1 MSLRD
6 RLVVTTAA
14 AARFGSG
21 ILMGTALG
29 FYIGE
34 SGGSDLAAAL
44 VYTAY
49 FAGMMVFAPVWGAV
63 ADVTGRRRA
72 VLVATGLGATLAVL
86 PLTVVDVESGSGGI
100 WAAVGLRGLYA
111 SFAAAFPPVML
122 TVVSAAGG
130 ESGRGRSIGFFN
142 SARAVG
148 FTGGQLTAG
157 ALLGLLLPDSL
168 FVVIAA
174 LSLVST
180 VAVAFLLD
188 DAPKPDADPTLAEVV
203 SEVRQRLLPAVDE
216 RAHLRTNGLQWLYVA
231 LALRNMSV
239 LGVMSLMPVY
249 LPQSLGLSEFLM
261 GVLLALNP
269 AGQAVFM
276 LVFGRV
282 ADVTGRKRLV
292 TFGMAGSALFAL
304 VAAAATLPAT
314 AAGKF
319 AVGVVAFLLIAASFS
334 AMTTGALAFIG
345 DVAPPNRESELM
357 GLRTT
362 AKGVG
367 GVLGPVFVGG
377 LALVVSKEVAFVAG
391 AVPGVLATLL
401 VAVTLVESYGA
412 RARVPLFGS

>member
-1 MSLRD
+1 MTLRD
-6 RLVVTTAA
+6 RLVVATAA
-14 AARFGSG
+14 ATRFGSG

-29 FYIGE
+29 FYIGD

-49 FAGMMVFAPVWGAV
+49 FAGMMLFAPVWGAV

-72 VLVATGLGATLAVL
+72 VLVLSGAGATLAVL
-86 PLTVVDVESGSGGI
+86 PLVVAEGT
-100 WAAVGLRGLYA
+100 WASVGLRGLYA

-130 ESGRGRSIGFFN
+130 ESGRGRAVGFFN
-142 SARAVG
+142 SARALG

-157 ALLGLLLPDSL
+157 ALLGLLVPDSL
-168 FVVIAA
+168 FLAIAG

-180 VAVAFLLD
+180 LAVAFVAD
-188 DAPKPDADPTLAEVV
+188 SAPTPDVDPTLSEVV
-203 SEVRQRLLPAVDE
+203 SEVRHRLLPGVDD

-231 LALRNMSV
+231 LALRNTSV

-249 LPQSLGLSEFLM
+249 LPQSLGLSELLM
-261 GVLLALNP
+261 GALLALNP
-269 AGQAVFM
+269 GGQAVFM

-282 ADVTGRKRLV
+282 TDVTGRKRLV
-292 TFGMAGSALFAL
+292 TLGMAGSTLFAL

-314 AAGKF
+314 ASGRF

-345 DVAPPNRESELM
+345 DVAPPDRESELM

-367 GVLGPVFVGG
+367 GVLGPVLVGG
-377 LALVVSKEVAFVAG
+377 LALVVSKEVAFVVG
-391 AVPGVLATLL
+391 AVPGVVATVL
-401 VAVTLVESYGA
+401 VGVMLVESHGA
-412 RARVPLFGS
+412 RARVPLFGG

>member
-1 MSLRD
+1 VTLRD
-6 RLVVTTAA
+6 RFVVVTAA

-49 FAGMMVFAPVWGAV
+49 FAGMMLFAPVWGAV

-86 PLTVVDVESGSGGI
+86 PLVAVDVEAGGI
-100 WAAVGLRGLYA
+100 WASVGLRGVYA

-130 ESGRGRSIGFFN
+130 ESGRGRAVGFFN
-142 SARAVG
+142 SARALG

-157 ALLGLLLPDSL
+157 ALLGLLVPES
-168 FVVIAA
+168 

-180 VAVAFLLD
+180 VAVAFLGD
-188 DAPKPDADPTLAEVV
+188 SAPRPDVNPTLSEVV
-203 SEVRQRLLPAVDE
+203 SEVRHRLLPAVDE

-282 ADVTGRKRLV
+282 ADVTGRKRLI
-292 TFGMAGSALFAL
+292 TLGMAGSTLFAL
-304 VAAAATLPAT
+304 VAATATLPTT
-314 AAGKF
+314 AVGRF

-367 GVLGPVFVGG
+367 GVLGPVLVGG
-377 LALVVSKEVAFVAG
+377 LALVVSKEVAFVVG
-391 AVPGVLATLL
+391 AVPGVLATVL
-401 VAVTLVESYGA
+401 VGVALVESYGA
-412 RARVPLFGS
+412 RARVPLFGD

>member
-1 MSLRD
+1 MTVRD
-6 RLVVTTAA
+6 RLVVVTAA

-49 FAGMMVFAPVWGAV
+49 FAGMMLFAPVWGAV
-63 ADVTGRRRA
+63 ADVTGRRRT

-86 PLTVVDVESGSGGI
+86 PLVAVDVEAGGI
-100 WAAVGLRGLYA
+100 WASVGLRGVYA

-130 ESGRGRSIGFFN
+130 ESGRGRAVGFFN
-142 SARAVG
+142 SARALG

-157 ALLGLLLPDSL
+157 ALLGLLIPDSL
-168 FVVIAA
+168 FLVIAA

-180 VAVAFLLD
+180 VAVAFLVD
-188 DAPKPDADPTLAEVV
+188 SAPKPDVDPTLAEVV
-203 SEVRQRLLPAVDE
+203 SEVRHRLLPAVDE

-269 AGQAVFM
+269 GGQAVFM

-282 ADVTGRKRLV
+282 ADVTGRKRLI
-292 TFGMAGSALFAL
+292 TLGMAGSTLFAL

-314 AAGKF
+314 PVGRF
-319 AVGVVAFLLIAASFS
+319 AVGIVAFVLIAASFS

-367 GVLGPVFVGG
+367 GVLGPVLVGG
-377 LALVVSKEVAFVAG
+377 LALVVSKEVAFVVG
-391 AVPGVLATLL
+391 AVPGVLATVL
-401 VAVTLVESYGA
+401 VGVTLVESHGA
-412 RARVPLFGS
+412 RARVPLFGD

>member
-1 MSLRD
+1 VSLRD
-6 RLVVTTAA
+6 RLVVLTAA
-14 AARFGSG
+14 ATRFGSG

-29 FYIGE
+29 FYIGD

-49 FAGMMVFAPVWGAV
+49 FAGMMFFAPVWGAV

-72 VLVATGLGATLAVL
+72 VLVVSGLGATLAVV
-86 PLTVVDVESGSGGI
+86 PLVAVEGT
-100 WAAVGLRGLYA
+100 WASVGLRGLYA

-142 SARAVG
+142 SARALG

-168 FVVIAA
+168 FLVIAA

-180 VAVAFLLD
+180 VAVAFVTD
-188 DAPKPDADPTLAEVV
+188 DAPKPDAEPTLSEVA
-203 SEVRQRLLPAVDE
+203 SEVRHRLLPAVDE

-269 AGQAVFM
+269 GGQAVFM

-282 ADVTGRKRLV
+282 ADVTGRKRLI
-292 TFGMAGSALFAL
+292 TLGMAGSALFAV

-314 AAGKF
+314 AVGRF
-319 AVGVVAFLLIAASFS
+319 AVGIVAFLLIAASFS

-367 GVLGPVFVGG
+367 GVLGPILVGG
-377 LALVVSKEVAFVAG
+377 LALIVSKEVAFVVG
-391 AVPGVLATLL
+391 AVPGVVATVL
-401 VAVTLVESYGA
+401 VGVTLVESYGA
-412 RARVPLFGS
+412 RAGVPVFGD